1 VLYELR
7 TYESVP
13 GRMPALAARFRDHTF
28 GLFEKHG
35 LELVFMAMTEFGEN
49 SNNELV
55 YVLRFQSYQEMQER
69 WAAFQADPEWR
80 RARQESEKDGPLVA
94 RVSRRLLNAA
104 AFEKS

>member
-7 TYESVP
+7 EYESVP
-13 GRMPALAARFRDHTF
+13 GRMPALVARFRDHTL

-35 LELVFMAMTEFGEN
+35 LELVFMTVTEFGAN

-69 WAAFQADPEWR
+69 WAAFQGDPEWR
-80 RARQESEKDGPLVA
+80 RVRQESEKDGPLVA
-94 RVSRRLLNAA
+94 RLSRRLLNAA
-104 AFEKS
+104 AFEQS